1 MWGRGGSGLF
11 HCGECCCLTPLSGP
25 SHRALS
31 LCACPLPLL
40 PLSFKWFLVLNQR
53 VILLPGD
60 SWQRQETFRIV
71 TTWGGGGRSRPGGA
85 GPGCCSASYR
95 TQGAGR
101 RAQDAGRRM
110 QGTGRRAQD
119 AGRRTQGAGQ
129 DRAFPSMV
137 SSFLAS
143 VSVQRQRIRDPRP
156 HVPVSAPCAGRLGVF
171 RRGSGSS
178 VWQQQWLR
186 SPASRPAS
194 GPTAQ

>member
-40 PLSFKWFLVLNQR
+40 PLSFKWFLGLNQR
-53 VILLPGD
+53 VILPPGD

-85 GPGCCSASYR
+85 GPGCCSASYGR
-95 TQGAGR
+95 RAQGAGR
-101 RAQDAGRRM
+101 RAQD
-110 QGTGRRAQD
+110 
-119 AGRRTQGAGQ
+119 AGQ

>member
-119 AGRRTQGAGQ
+119 AGRRAGQ
-129 DRAFPSMV
+129 SLPFDGVLLSGFSVCPEAEDPGPPSPCP
-137 SSFLAS
+137 
-143 VSVQRQRIRDPRP
+143 RQRPMCGE
-156 HVPVSAPCAGRLGVF
+156 A
-171 RRGSGSS
+171 RGF
-178 VWQQQWLR
+178 
-186 SPASRPAS
+186 
-194 GPTAQ
+194 